1 MHIAFGIVTTIYG
14 NKQKLCEGGIGDLVT
29 QIKPSY
35 EMPESDEIASIL
47 GESSITY
54 RPETE
59 DENAEFIWPFIIGEK
74 LDKDCIYAS
83 NIGIDSSYAII
94 YADVTLKKGEA
105 LGFDYLA
112 SSERFS
118 DVLYVI
124 VDDDDVYLP
133 NKISNQVRFMVDG
146 DLDFAVTDLDLYYD
160 DGSLAE
166 HKTRKYIQR
175 TDSQSLLTYHLMYHI
190 TGTDTMMFKRDYL
203 VSIGAFPPIDI
214 GDEFYLMLR
223 SIENGGRF
231 GYLPTC
237 DVRAIVHRDGTG
249 LSGGDGKIEGENKLY
264 EYKKQYFG
272 RLDMKAKRYIRM
284 RHHAVLA
291 FAQKRRGKK
300 LAFVREGLLSAL
312 ASPVACIEMLK
323 KRQNKTEGT

>member
-1 MHIAFGIVTTIYG
+1 MNPKVSVVIATFRR
-14 NKQKLCEGGIGDLVT
+14 NESLDLAL
-29 QIKPSY
+29 S
-35 EMPESDEIASIL
+35 SL
-47 GESSITY
+47 GEQSYSNFEIVLVDDNADAEWNAAVLKNVTKF
-54 RPETE
+54 RKAFPNIELRLLVN
-59 DENAEFIWPFIIGEK
+59 DENLGSAETRNK
-74 LDKDCIYAS
+74 
-83 NIGIDSSYAII
+83 GIFNSDGQF
-94 YADVTLKKGEA
+94 VTFL
-105 LGFDYLA
+105 
-112 SSERFS
+112 
-118 DVLYVI
+118 
-124 VDDDDVYLP
+124 DDDDVYLP

-249 LSGGDGKIEGENKLY
+249 LSGGDGKIKGENKLY

-291 FAQKRRGKK
+291 FAQKRRGKTF
-300 LAFVREGLLSAL
+300 AFIKEGIFSVLS
-312 ASPVACIEMLK
+312 SPIACAMMLK
-323 KRQNKTEGT
+323 NRRDKAGEV

>member
-1 MHIAFGIVTTIYG
+1 MKMNPKVSVVIATFRR
-14 NKQKLCEGGIGDLVT
+14 NESLDLAL
-29 QIKPSY
+29 S
-35 EMPESDEIASIL
+35 SL
-47 GESSITY
+47 GEQSYSNFEIVLVDDNADAEWNAAVLKNVTKF
-54 RPETE
+54 RKAFPNIELRLLVN
-59 DENAEFIWPFIIGEK
+59 DENLGSAETRNK
-74 LDKDCIYAS
+74 
-83 NIGIDSSYAII
+83 GIFNSDGQF
-94 YADVTLKKGEA
+94 VTFL
-105 LGFDYLA
+105 
-112 SSERFS
+112 
-118 DVLYVI
+118 
-124 VDDDDVYLP
+124 DDDDIYLP
-133 NKISNQVRFMVDG
+133 SKISNQVRFMVDG

>member
-1 MHIAFGIVTTIYG
+1 MKMNPKVSVVIATFRR
-14 NKQKLCEGGIGDLVT
+14 NESLDLAL
-29 QIKPSY
+29 S
-35 EMPESDEIASIL
+35 SL
-47 GESSITY
+47 GEQSYSNFEIVLVDDNADAEWNAAVLKNVTKF
-54 RPETE
+54 RKAFPNIELRLLVN
-59 DENAEFIWPFIIGEK
+59 DENLGSAETRNK
-74 LDKDCIYAS
+74 
-83 NIGIDSSYAII
+83 GIFNSDGQF
-94 YADVTLKKGEA
+94 VTFL
-105 LGFDYLA
+105 
-112 SSERFS
+112 
-118 DVLYVI
+118 
-124 VDDDDVYLP
+124 DDDDIYLP

-214 GDEFYLMLR
+214 GDEFYLMLT

-323 KRQNKTEGT
+323 KRRNKTEGT